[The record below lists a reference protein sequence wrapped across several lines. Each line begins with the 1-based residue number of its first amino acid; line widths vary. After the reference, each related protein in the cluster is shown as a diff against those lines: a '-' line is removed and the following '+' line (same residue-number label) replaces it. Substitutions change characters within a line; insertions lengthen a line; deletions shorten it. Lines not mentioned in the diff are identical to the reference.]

1 MKAKKTTRKQNN
13 PRVLNGIDRAV
24 IERRKETEE
33 FVAFAKKFLRDPEA
47 CRRLT
52 QEAGIYTKSGRLTKR
67 YR

>member
-1 MKAKKTTRKQNN
+1 MKAKKTTRKQNT

-33 FVAFAKKFLRDPEA
+33 FVAFAKKLLRDPEA
-47 CRRLT
+47 CRRIG
-52 QEAGIYTKSGRLTKR
+52 QEAGIFTKTGRLTKR

>member
-1 MKAKKTTRKQNN
+1 MKAKKTPTKRNK
-13 PRVLNGIDRAV
+13 PKVLTWFERDA